1 MRITI
6 EHEGRAVQYN
16 FQDGEV
22 VEVSM
27 HRNEDGS
34 TRDFTFAIKG
44 VHLWSKID
52 CRPETRWT
60 LDEREEEA

>member
-6 EHEGRAVQYN
+6 EHEGRSVQYN

-22 VEVSM
+22 AEVST

-34 TRDFTFAIKG
+34 THDFTFTIKG
-44 VHLWSKID
+44 IHLWSKLD
-52 CRPETRWT
+52 CLEEVQRA
-60 LDEREEEA
+60 LDLREEEA

>member
-6 EHEGRAVQYN
+6 EHEGRVVQYN

-27 HRNEDGS
+27 HRNEYGS
-34 TRDFTFAIKG
+34 THDFTFTIKG
-44 VHLWSKID
+44 VHLWSKVD
-52 CRPETRWT
+52 CLAEWA
-60 LDEREEEA
+60 LDLREEEA

>member
-6 EHEGRAVQYN
+6 ENEGRVVQFN

-22 VEVSM
+22 AEVSM
-27 HRNEDGS
+27 HRNEDGR
-34 TRDFTFAIKG
+34 TRDFTFTIKR
-44 VHLWSKID
+44 VHLWSKVD

-60 LDEREEEA
+60 LDE

>member
-6 EHEGRAVQYN
+6 EHEGRVVQYN

-22 VEVSM
+22 VEVSR

-34 TRDFTFAIKG
+34 TRDFTFTIKG
-44 VHLWSKID
+44 VHLWSKVD
-52 CRPETRWT
+52 FLAEVQRA
-60 LDEREEEA
+60 LDLREEES

>member
-16 FQDGEV
+16 FQDGAV
-22 VEVSM
+22 VEVNM

-34 TRDFTFAIKG
+34 THDFTFTIKG
-44 VHLWSKID
+44 VHIWSKVD
-52 CRPETRWT
+52 CLAEWA
-60 LDEREEEA
+60 LDLREEEA

>member
-6 EHEGRAVQYN
+6 EHEGRAVQFN

-22 VEVSM
+22 AEVSM

-34 TRDFTFAIKG
+34 TRDFSFTIKD
-44 VHLWSKID
+44 VHLWSKVD
-52 CRPETRWT
+52 CLAEWT